1 MKHLLACCLLL
12 AGGAAQAATLWW
24 VTSDITPVARTA
36 MVERL
41 GRAAGFDVVHTEF
54 PLSGEP
60 ALTATE
66 RDDVRQRLA
75 QAAVVWVDAPHAL
88 AARRLEALLGAELP
102 AGPRV
107 VWATPSAPPRGVAG
121 YLVAGGEHNLAQAV
135 ALAAGRPVAAVPIE
149 RWPLKGVYHPDA
161 PAPFDSPAALRAWR
175 HDDRPLVAVLVHRA
189 NFVNGGAAWLDRWL
203 RMFERSGLQAVAV
216 FCPQADLA
224 GLAQLMTVDGRPM
237 ASVIV
242 THQLLSQAAAL
253 QPLFARWDVPVLSTL
268 PYRKGDEAAWSA
280 DPAGLAPAD
289 VPPYLV
295 WPEAA
300 GAIDPVVVVAMADGG
315 RRVDLIDRQAQAVV
329 DKAMRLVQLQRLPVA
344 GKRVVAMVYP
354 QTTSFLNVPRSLAR
368 VSEGLAEAGYTVPA
382 VSAAQWEAGL
392 AAPAPGEAATL
403 PLAVYMHWW
412 SGLPVA
418 VRDRIAARWGAP
430 GRSPSVVTR
439 DGERVFVISR
449 LRAGHLSVVL
459 QPPRGDTGT
468 DDHRAT
474 APPSHRYLATYLWA
488 QHAADALIHFGT
500 HGTQEWAAGKAR
512 GLDVWD
518 DAWLP
523 LGDLPV
529 IYPYIVDNVGE
540 AMTAKRRGRALLLSH
555 RTPVLAVAGLAPA
568 VGDVHELLHQ
578 WSVAEPGPLKAALQQ
593 QAAGRLVAH
602 GLHRDLGWSAARV
615 AADFNGFVAAL
626 HPHLDALA
634 QAVQPQGLAVF
645 GQVPDAAQRRRTVL
659 QALRGPLRER
669 FGDQWALE
677 RPGEAARWVDA
688 AFDDP
693 THPLAERARALDG
706 LLATE
711 GEMPALLH
719 ALAGGFV
726 TAGPGGDP
734 VRHPES
740 LPTGRNLVGLDP
752 ARLPTPAAYGVA
764 TALFDRWLAGW
775 RTAHQGEV
783 PQRVALSLW
792 AGETVRQ
799 QGVMEA
805 QALVALGVQPVWDD
819 SGRPTGL
826 RVIPAA
832 ELGRPRVDVLLS
844 ITGSYRDQFPAL
856 MALLDKAVAAAAAAE
871 PDNPIAANDRA
882 VADTLLRRGVDPATA
897 RTLARARV
905 FGNLPGAYGS
915 GVGAGQSSAG
925 ERFLAQMSQP
935 YVDGVAAGTLA
946 PGAARASLAAHL
958 RHTDAAM
965 LSRSSNLYG
974 VLTSDEPFQYLGGL
988 AAAAKVA
995 GRTVPVALYV
1005 SQLQD
1010 TSAATT
1016 MPAAQ
1021 AVAIELRSQLLHP
1034 AWQAAMRAEGA
1045 AGRREVG
1052 KVLHALR
1059 GWQAAAPGV
1068 VRADQWHAAQGVLPR
1083 PLRPAVVAPPAPAP
1097 TPEPTPATEPPR
1109 HGILLVKQ
1117 PDAVTAPE
1125 PLSRALALVLMAL
1138 LVASGAAWQA
1148 RVSTGATVRFPRRS

>member
-1 MKHLLACCLLL
+1 MKHVLTWCLLL

-54 PLSGEP
+54 PLTGAP
-60 ALTATE
+60 TLTAAE
-66 RDDVRQRLA
+66 RDEVRQRLA
-75 QAAVVWVDAPHAL
+75 QATMVWVDAPHAL
-88 AARRLEALLGAELP
+88 AARRLEALLRVELP

-107 VWATPSAPPRGVAG
+107 VWATPSAPASGMAG

-135 ALAAGRPVAAVPIE
+135 ALAAGRPVAPAPIE
-149 RWPLKGVYHPDA
+149 TWPMKGLYHPDA
-161 PAPFDSPAALRAWR
+161 QAPFDSPAALRAWR

-203 RMFERSGLQAVAV
+203 RMFEHRGLQAVAV
-216 FCPQADLA
+216 FCPQSDLA
-224 GLAQLMTVDGRPM
+224 GLAQLMTVDGRPL
-237 ASVIV
+237 ASVVV
-242 THQLLSQAAAL
+242 THQLLSQAVAL
-253 QPLFARWDVPVLSTL
+253 QPLFARWDLPVLSTL
-268 PYRKGDEAAWSA
+268 PYRQGDEAAWSA

-295 WPEAA
+295 WPESA

-329 DKAMRLVQLQRLPVA
+329 DKAMRLVQLQRLPA
-344 GKRVVAMVYP
+344 AKKRVVAMVYP
-354 QTTSFLNVPRSLAR
+354 QTTSFLNVPGSLAR
-368 VSEGLAEAGYTVPA
+368 VSEGLAEAGYAVP
-382 VSAAQWEAGL
+382 VVDAARWEARL
-392 AAPAPGEAATL
+392 AAPEAAATL
-403 PLAVYMHWW
+403 PLAVYTAWW
-412 SGLPVA
+412 SSLPTA

-430 GRSPSVVTR
+430 ERSPFVVTR
-439 DGERVFVISR
+439 GGARVFEIPLVQ
-449 LRAGHLSVVL
+449 AGNLSVVL
-459 QPPRGDTGT
+459 QPSRGDTGT
-468 DDHRAT
+468 DDHRAL

-488 QHAADALIHFGT
+488 RQAADALIHFGT
-500 HGTQEWAAGKAR
+500 HGTQEWAAGKSR

-523 LGDLPV
+523 LGDVPV

-555 RTPVLAVAGLAPA
+555 RTPVLAVAGLAPG
-568 VGDVHELLHQ
+568 VDDVHELLHQ
-578 WSVAEPGPLKAALQQ
+578 WSVAEPGPLKAALQR
-593 QAAGRLVAH
+593 QATERLLAS
-602 GLHRDLGWSAARV
+602 GLHRDVGWSEARV
-615 AADFNGFVAAL
+615 AADFSGFVVAL

-645 GQVPDAAQRRRTVL
+645 GLAPDARQRRRTL
-659 QALRGPLRER
+659 IQALRGSLRER
-669 FGDQWALE
+669 FGDTWALE
-677 RPGEAARWVDA
+677 RPAEAARWVDA

-693 THPLAERARALDG
+693 THPLAERARALDT

-719 ALAGGFV
+719 ALSGGFV
-726 TAGPGGDP
+726 SAGQGGDP

-764 TALFDRWLAGW
+764 TALFDRWLVEW
-775 RTAHQGEV
+775 RAAHHGEV
-783 PQRVALSLW
+783 PKRLALSLW

-805 QALVALGVQPVWDD
+805 QALVALGVQPEWDD
-819 SGRPTGL
+819 SGRPTGV
-826 RVIPAA
+826 RVILAA
-832 ELGRPRVDVLLS
+832 ALGRPRVDVLLS

-871 PDNPIAANDRA
+871 PDNPIATHDRV
-882 VADTLLRRGVDPATA
+882 VADTLRRGGVDEATA

-905 FGNLPGAYGS
+905 FGNVPGAYGS
-915 GVGAGQSSAG
+915 GVGAGQSRAG
-925 ERFLAQMSQP
+925 ERFLAQMNQP
-935 YVDGVAAGTLA
+935 YVEGVALGTLA
-946 PGAARASLAAHL
+946 PGMARASLAAHL

-995 GRTVPVALYV
+995 GRRLPVALYV

-1010 TSAATT
+1010 TATATT
-1016 MPAAQ
+1016 MPAAR

-1045 AGRREVG
+1045 AGRREVR

-1068 VRADQWHAAQGVLPR
+1068 VRADQWQAALAVAPR
-1083 PLRPAVVAPPAPAP
+1083 PSMPPPPVPAAPRPSPAVLAP
-1097 TPEPTPATEPPR
+1097 TAEPPR
-1109 HGILLVKQ
+1109 QGILLVRQ
-1117 PDAVTAPE
+1117 PAAVAAPE

-1148 RVSTGATVRFPRRS
+1148 RVSTGATVRFRRRS